1 MLTLFR
7 NLKIAEKLLL
17 TELAMTLSMLLVFS
31 IFALGNHYH
40 NLRSHLTQNILL
52 QMNVVGTSIG
62 PAVMLGELGSAAN
75 TLAPLSDNENI
86 RTIILLDQQQHT
98 LESLHPQHDPMT
110 SAWQWLYPFFRDM
123 ELSTPISVDEK
134 TVGTLRVIIKQEQVV
149 DMLVSFAWSNTI
161 AAIAAALC
169 GYFIMWRLNR
179 YIVDPIHALQRFVS
193 NITQNHHYD
202 QRVAVTSD
210 DEIGLLSKDINNMLE
225 SINQRDIRLQTELD
239 HRKEIEEKL
248 QFLAHYDK
256 NTMLLNRHAFEE
268 AITKKITTQPP
279 DERNHIYLLLLDL
292 DRFKIVN
299 DSFGHPTGDK
309 LLQQVAHRLRGNL
322 SQEDAI
328 FRLGGDEFAIII
340 DASGHSTIEQVC
352 KRVIQTISS
361 PFIVDDHEIHI
372 GISIGIA
379 TLRPGFDSKIEV
391 MKNADMAL
399 YQAKDAGRNTYR
411 FYSEENETSTSELRT
426 LREEL
431 HFSLQNQELELYYQ
445 PIIHTQLLKT
455 IGFEALLRWRHPT
468 RGVLTPDQFIHLAEG
483 SGLII
488 SIGAWVIHQAL
499 KQLAMWQQTFDQDLF
514 MNVNISSRQLD
525 DDSLSDTIRHALDF
539 YQVAPRTLN
548 LEITESM
555 VMRNIESAKHIL
567 YALKQLGIGIAI
579 DDFGIGHSS
588 MNYLKQLPVDVLK
601 IDKQFTAGIPHDK
614 VDIAIVD
621 ALVALAVSL
630 NLKVVAEGVENAI
643 QFEYLQYKLCHH
655 VQGYL
660 FSAALSASQTTAFL
674 ADFPESIPA
683 VFRKIMQPES

>member
-52 QMNVVGTSIG
+52 QMNVVSASIG
-62 PAVMLGELGSAAN
+62 PAIMAGKLDAAAN
-75 TLAPLSDNENI
+75 SLMPLSDNENI
-86 RTIILLDQQQHT
+86 RTITLLDLQQHT
-98 LESLHPQHDPMT
+98 LESLHPQHEPMN
-110 SAWQWLYPFFRDM
+110 SAWQWLYPFFGDM
-123 ELSTPISVDEK
+123 QLNTPILINEK
-134 TVGTLRVIIKQEQVV
+134 TVGTLRVIIKQEQTV

-179 YIVDPIHALQRFVS
+179 YIVGPIHALQSFVS
-193 NITQNHHYD
+193 NITQNHHYN
-202 QRVAVTSD
+202 QRVIITSD

-225 SINQRDIRLQTELD
+225 SINQRDIQLQAELD

-256 NTMLLNRHAFEE
+256 NTMLRNRHAFEE
-268 AITKKITTQPP
+268 AITKKITAHP
-279 DERNHIYLLLLDL
+279 DEHKHLYLLLLDL

-322 SQEDAI
+322 SQADAI
-328 FRLGGDEFAIII
+328 FRLGGDEFAIILE
-340 DASGHSTIEQVC
+340 APGHSTIEQVC
-352 KRVIQTISS
+352 NRVIQTIST

-379 TLRPGFDSKIEV
+379 TLRPGFDSRIEV

-411 FYSEENETSTSELRT
+411 FYGKTDETSTSELRT

-431 HFSLQNQELELYYQ
+431 HFSLQNQQLELYYQ
-445 PIIHTQLLKT
+445 PIIHTRLLKT

-468 RGVLTPDQFIHLAEG
+468 RGLLTPDQFIHLAEG

-499 KQLAMWQQTFDQDLF
+499 KQLAMWQQTFDADLF
-514 MNVNISSRQLD
+514 ININISSRQLD
-525 DDSLSDTIRHALDF
+525 DDSLSDLIRHALDL
-539 YQVAPRTLN
+539 YQIAPRTLN

-555 VMRNIESAKHIL
+555 VMRNIESTQHIL
-567 YALKQLGIGIAI
+567 YALKQSGIGIAI

-601 IDKQFTAGIPHDK
+601 IDKQFIAGIPHDK

-674 ADFPESIPA
+674 ADFPESIPPD
-683 VFRKIMQPES
+683 FRKVVQPES

>member
-1 MLTLFR
+1 MLKLFR

-31 IFALGNHYH
+31 IFALGSHYH
-40 NLRSHLTQNILL
+40 NLRSHLTQSIVL
-52 QMNVVGTSIG
+52 QMNVVSTSIG
-62 PAVMLGELGSAAN
+62 PAVMFGELDSAAK
-75 TLAPLSDNENI
+75 TLEPLSDNNNI
-86 RTIILLDQQQHT
+86 RTIVILDKQQHK
-98 LESLHPQHDPMT
+98 LESIHPQHEPLY
-110 SAWQWLYPFFRDM
+110 SGWQWLYPFFGDM
-123 ELSTPISVDEK
+123 ELNSPIVVNEK
-134 TVGTLRVIIKQEQVV
+134 TVGILRVVIKQEQLV
-149 DMLVSFAWSNTI
+149 DMLVGFAWSNTI

-169 GYFIMWRLNR
+169 GCLIMWRLNR
-179 YIVDPIHALQRFVS
+179 YIVGPVHSLQTFVS
-193 NITQNHHYD
+193 NITRNHHYN
-202 QRVAVTSD
+202 QHIHVTSN

-225 SINQRDIRLQTELD
+225 SINQRDTQLQAELE

-268 AITKKITTQPP
+268 AITKKITALPN
-279 DERNHIYLLLLDL
+279 EKKRVYLMLLDL
-292 DRFKIVN
+292 DRFKAVN
-299 DSFGHPTGDK
+299 DSFGHNTGDK
-309 LLQQVAHRLRGNL
+309 LLQQVAHRLRGNMA
-322 SQEDAI
+322 QDDAI
-328 FRLGGDEFAIII
+328 FRLGGDEFAIILE
-340 DASGHSTIEQVC
+340 APKRSTIEQVC
-352 KRVIQTISS
+352 NRLIQMISS
-361 PFIVDDHEIHI
+361 PFLIDEHEIHI
-372 GISIGIA
+372 GLSIGVAI
-379 TLRPGFDSKIEV
+379 LRPGFDSKTEV
-391 MKNADMAL
+391 MKNADIAL

-411 FYSEENETSTSELRT
+411 FYSDEDNVTTSDLRT

-445 PIIHTQLLKT
+445 PIIHTQLLKV

-468 RGVLTPDQFIHLAEG
+468 KGLLSPDQFIHLAEG

-488 SIGAWVIHQAL
+488 SIGAWVIHQSL
-499 KQLAMWQQTFDQDLF
+499 KQLAMWQQTYDIDLF

-525 DDSLSDTIRHALDF
+525 DDSLSGTIRHALDF
-539 YQVAPRTLN
+539 YQITPRTLN

-588 MNYLKQLPVDVLK
+588 MNYLKQLPVDILK

-630 NLKVVAEGVENAI
+630 NLKVVAEGVESPI

-683 VFRKIMQPES
+683 AFRKVVQSEV

>member
-1 MLTLFR
+1 MLRLFR

-40 NLRSHLTQNILL
+40 NLRSHLTQSILL

-62 PAVMLGELGSAAN
+62 PAIMFGELGSAAKI
-75 TLAPLSDNENI
+75 LEPLSDNNNI
-86 RTIILLDQQQHT
+86 RSIVIFDQQQRK
-98 LESLHPQHDPMT
+98 LESLHPQHEPT
-110 SAWQWLYPFFRDM
+110 ASGWQWLYPFFGDM
-123 ELSTPISVDEK
+123 ELDSPIIVNEK
-134 TVGTLRVIIKQEQVV
+134 TVGTLHVIIKQEQTV
-149 DMLVSFAWSNTI
+149 DMLIGFAWSNTI
-161 AAIAAALC
+161 AAIAAALF
-169 GYFIMWRLNR
+169 GYFVMWRLNR
-179 YIVDPIHALQRFVS
+179 YIVDPIHTLQTFVS

-202 QRVAVTSD
+202 HRIITTSQ
-210 DEIGLLSKDINNMLE
+210 DEIGLLGKDINNMLE
-225 SINQRDIRLQTELD
+225 SISQRDALLQKELE

-256 NTMLLNRHAFEE
+256 STLLLNRHAFEE
-268 AITKKITTQPP
+268 IITKKITTPA
-279 DERNHIYLLLLDL
+279 DERKRVYLLLLDL

-299 DSFGHPTGDK
+299 DTFGHNTGDK
-309 LLQQVAHRLRGNL
+309 LLQQVAHRLRGNM

-328 FRLGGDEFAIII
+328 FRLGGDEFAVILE
-340 DASGHSTIEQVC
+340 APKRTTIEHVC
-352 KRVIQTISS
+352 NRVIQNIST

-372 GISIGIA
+372 GVSIGIA
-379 TLRPGFDSKIEV
+379 TLRPGFDSKTEV
-391 MKNADMAL
+391 MKNADIAL

-411 FYSEENETSTSELRT
+411 FYSEEDETNTSELRT

-431 HFSLQNQELELYYQ
+431 HFSLQNQELEVYYQ
-445 PIIHTQLLKT
+445 PIIHTQQLKT

-468 RGVLTPDQFIHLAEG
+468 RGILAPDQFIHLAEG

-488 SIGAWVIHQAL
+488 SIGAWVIHQSL
-499 KQLAMWQQTFDQDLF
+499 KQLAMWQRTYDADLF

-525 DDSLSDTIRHALDF
+525 DDSLSGTIRHAMDF
-539 YQVAPRTLN
+539 YQIAPRTLN

-555 VMRNIESAKHIL
+555 VMRNIESAKHVL

-588 MNYLKQLPVDVLK
+588 MNYLKQLPVDILK

-630 NLKVVAEGVENAI
+630 NLKVVAEGVESAI

-660 FSAALSASQTTAFL
+660 FSAALSASQTTTFL

-683 VFRKIMQPES
+683 GFRKVAQQES

>member
-1 MLTLFR
+1 MLKLFR
-7 NLKIAEKLLL
+7 NLKIAQKLLL

-31 IFALGNHYH
+31 IFALGSHYH
-40 NLRSHLTQNILL
+40 NLRSHLVESVLL

-62 PAVMLGELGSAAN
+62 PAVMFGELGSAAKI
-75 TLAPLSDNENI
+75 LEPLSDNNNI
-86 RTIILLDQQQHT
+86 RTIVILDQQQRK
-98 LESLHPQHDPMT
+98 LESLHPQHART
-110 SAWQWLYPFFRDM
+110 KSAWQWLYPFFGDM
-123 ELSTPISVDEK
+123 VLSSPIVVNEK
-134 TVGTLRVIIKQEQVV
+134 SVGTLKVTIKQEQTV
-149 DMLVSFAWSNTI
+149 DMLLGFAWTNMM

-169 GYFIMWRLNR
+169 GCLIMWRLNR
-179 YIVDPIHALQRFVS
+179 YIVEPIHTLQRFVS
-193 NITQNHHYD
+193 HITQNHHYEH
-202 QRVAVTSD
+202 RVHITSD
-210 DEIGLLSKDINNMLE
+210 DEIGLLGEGINNMLE
-225 SINQRDIRLQTELD
+225 SISQRDTQLQAELE

-256 NTMLLNRHAFEE
+256 NTMLLNRHAFED
-268 AITKKITTQPP
+268 AITKKITATPEEGQY
-279 DERNHIYLLLLDL
+279 IYLLLLDL

-299 DSFGHPTGDK
+299 DTFGHSTGDK
-309 LLQQVAHRLRGNL
+309 LLEQVAQRLRGNMA
-322 SQEDAI
+322 QKDAI
-328 FRLGGDEFAIII
+328 FRLGGDEFAIIL
-340 DASGHSTIEQVC
+340 DAPGRSTIEQVC
-352 KRVIQTISS
+352 KRIIQTISS
-361 PFIVDDHEIHI
+361 PFILDDHEIHI
-372 GISIGIA
+372 GVSLGIA
-379 TLRPGFDSKIEV
+379 TLRPGFDSKTEV

-399 YQAKDAGRNTYR
+399 YHAKDAGRNTYR
-411 FYSEENETSTSELRT
+411 FYSEEDEANTSELRN

-468 RGVLTPDQFIHLAEG
+468 KGLLTPDQFIHLAEG

-488 SIGAWVIHQAL
+488 SIGAWVIHQSL
-499 KQLAMWQQTFDQDLF
+499 KQLAMWQQMFDSDLF

-525 DDSLSDTIRHALDF
+525 DDSLSGTIRHALDF
-539 YQVAPRTLN
+539 YRIAPRTLN

-567 YALKQLGIGIAI
+567 YSLKQLGIGIAI

-588 MNYLKQLPVDVLK
+588 MNYLKQLPVDILK
-601 IDKQFTAGIPHDK
+601 IDKQFTAGIPYDK

-630 NLKVVAEGVENAI
+630 NLKVVAEGVESAI
-643 QFEYLQYKLCHH
+643 QFEYLQFKLCHQ

-660 FSAALSASQTTAFL
+660 FSAALSASQTTTFL

-683 VFRKIMQPES
+683 VFRKIVQPES

>member
-1 MLTLFR
+1 MLRLFR

-17 TELAMTLSMLLVFS
+17 AELAMTLSMLLVFS
-31 IFALGNHYH
+31 IFALGSHYH
-40 NLRSHLTQNILL
+40 NLRSHLTQSILL

-62 PAVMLGELGSAAN
+62 PAVMFGELGSAAS
-75 TLAPLSDNENI
+75 TLAPLSDNNNI
-86 RTIILLDQQQHT
+86 RTIILLDQQQRT
-98 LESLHPQHDPMT
+98 LESLHPQQEPAT
-110 SAWQWLYPFFRDM
+110 SAWQWLYPFFNDM
-123 ELSTPISVDEK
+123 TLNAPILVNEK
-134 TVGTLRVIIKQEQVV
+134 TVGTLRVIIKQEQIV

-161 AAIAAALC
+161 AAMAAALC

-179 YIVDPIHALQRFVS
+179 YIVGPIHALQGFVS
-193 NITQNHHYD
+193 HITQNHHYH
-202 QRVAVTSD
+202 QRIEITSD

-225 SINQRDIRLQTELD
+225 SISVRDTQLQTELT

-268 AITKKITTQPP
+268 TITKKITASPE
-279 DERNHIYLLLLDL
+279 DRKHIYLLLLDL

-322 SQEDAI
+322 SQKDPI
-328 FRLGGDEFAIII
+328 FRLGGDEFAIILE
-340 DASGHSTIEQVC
+340 APGHSTIEQVC
-352 KRVIQTISS
+352 KRIIQTISS

-411 FYSEENETSTSELRT
+411 FYSEEDETSTSELRT

-431 HFSLQNQELELYYQ
+431 HFAVQNQELELYYQ

-468 RGVLTPDQFIHLAEG
+468 RGLLAPDQFIHLAEG

-488 SIGAWVIHQAL
+488 SIGAWVMHQAL
-499 KQLAMWQQTFDQDLF
+499 KQLSMWQQTFDADLF

-567 YALKQLGIGIAI
+567 YSLKQLGIGIAI

-660 FSAALSASQTTAFL
+660 FSAALSASHTTTFL

-683 VFRKIMQPES
+683 AFRKAVQSES

>member
-1 MLTLFR
+1 MLRLFR

-40 NLRSHLTQNILL
+40 NLRSHLTQSIFL
-52 QMNVVGTSIG
+52 QMNVVATSIG
-62 PAVMLGELGSAAN
+62 PAVMFGELGSAAK
-75 TLAPLSDNENI
+75 TLEPLSDNNNI
-86 RTIILLDQQQHT
+86 RTIVILDQQQHK
-98 LESLHPQHDPMT
+98 LESLHPQHEPPL
-110 SAWQWLYPFFRDM
+110 SAWQWLYPFFSDM
-123 ELSTPISVDEK
+123 ELTAPIIVNEK
-134 TVGTLRVIIKQEQVV
+134 TIGTLRTIVKQEQIV
-149 DMLVSFAWSNTI
+149 DMLIGFAWSNTL
-161 AAIAAALC
+161 AAIAAALF
-169 GYFIMWRLNR
+169 GYFVMWRLNR
-179 YIVDPIHALQRFVS
+179 YIVGPIYTLQRFVS

-202 QRVAVTSD
+202 QRITTTST
-210 DEIGLLSKDINNMLE
+210 DEIGLLAKDINNMLE
-225 SINQRDIRLQTELD
+225 SISQRDALLQQELE

-268 AITKKITTQPP
+268 AITKKITMPP
-279 DERNHIYLLLLDL
+279 DERKRVYLMLLDL

-299 DSFGHPTGDK
+299 DTFGHNTGDK
-309 LLQQVAHRLRGNL
+309 LLQQVAHRLRGNM

-328 FRLGGDEFAIII
+328 FRLGGDEFAIIL
-340 DASGHSTIEQVC
+340 DAPKRSTIEQVC
-352 KRVIQTISS
+352 NRLIQTISS
-361 PFIVDDHEIHI
+361 PFLIDEHEIHI
-372 GISIGIA
+372 GVSIGIA
-379 TLRPGFDSKIEV
+379 VLRPGFDSKTEV

-399 YQAKDAGRNTYR
+399 YQAKDAGRNTHR
-411 FYSEENETSTSELRT
+411 FYSEEDETSTSELRT

-468 RGVLTPDQFIHLAEG
+468 RGLLTPDQFIHLAEG

-488 SIGAWVIHQAL
+488 SIGAWVIHQSL
-499 KQLAMWQQTFDQDLF
+499 KQLAMWQQTFDTDLF

-539 YQVAPRTLN
+539 YQITPRTLN

-567 YALKQLGIGIAI
+567 YSLKQLGIGIAI

-588 MNYLKQLPVDVLK
+588 MNYLKQLPVDILK

-643 QFEYLQYKLCHH
+643 QFEYLQYKLCHQ

-683 VFRKIMQPES
+683 AFRKIMQPES

>member
-1 MLTLFR
+1 MLRLFR

-40 NLRSHLTQNILL
+40 NLRTHLAQSILL
-52 QMNVVGTSIG
+52 QMNVVTTSIG
-62 PAVMLGELGSAAN
+62 PAVMFGELDSATK
-75 TLAPLSDNENI
+75 TLEPLSDNNNI
-86 RTIILLDQQQHT
+86 RTIVILDQYQHK
-98 LESLHPQHDPMT
+98 LESLHPQHLPT
-110 SAWQWLYPFFRDM
+110 SSAWQWLYPFFGDM
-123 ELSTPISVDEK
+123 ELNVPIVVNEK
-134 TVGTLRVIIKQEQVV
+134 TIGTLRTIIKQEQIVN
-149 DMLVSFAWSNTI
+149 MLIGFAWSNTI
-161 AAIAAALC
+161 AAIAAALF
-169 GYFIMWRLNR
+169 GYFVMWRLNR
-179 YIVDPIHALQRFVS
+179 YIVGPIHTLQTFVS
-193 NITQNHHYD
+193 NITQNHHYE
-202 QRVAVTSD
+202 QRIYTTSN
-210 DEIGLLSKDINNMLE
+210 DEIGLLGKDINNMLE
-225 SINQRDIRLQTELD
+225 SISQRDAQLQKELE

-256 NTMLLNRHAFEE
+256 STLLLNRHAFEE
-268 AITKKITTQPP
+268 IITKKITSSA
-279 DERNHIYLLLLDL
+279 DERRHIYLLLLDL

-299 DSFGHPTGDK
+299 DTFGHNTGDK
-309 LLQQVAHRLRGNL
+309 LLQQVAHRLRGNM
-322 SQEDAI
+322 SQDDAI
-328 FRLGGDEFAIII
+328 FRLGGDEFAVILE
-340 DASGHSTIEQVC
+340 APKRSTIEQVC
-352 KRVIQTISS
+352 NRVIQNIST
-361 PFIVDDHEIHI
+361 PFLVDDHEIHI
-372 GISIGIA
+372 GVSIGIA
-379 TLRPGFDSKIEV
+379 TRRPGFDSKTEV

-411 FYSEENETSTSELRT
+411 FYSDEDETNTSELRN

-431 HFSLQNQELELYYQ
+431 HFSLQNQELELFYQ
-445 PIIHTQLLKT
+445 PIIHTQQLKT

-468 RGVLTPDQFIHLAEG
+468 RGLLAPDQFIHLAEG

-488 SIGAWVIHQAL
+488 SIGAWVIHQSL
-499 KQLAMWQQTFDQDLF
+499 KQLAMWQQTFDPDLF

-525 DDSLSDTIRHALDF
+525 DDSLSGTIRHALDF
-539 YQVAPRTLN
+539 YHIAPRTLN

-588 MNYLKQLPVDVLK
+588 MNYLKQLPVDILK
-601 IDKQFTAGIPHDK
+601 IDKQFTGGIPHDK

-630 NLKVVAEGVENAI
+630 NLKVVAEGVESPI

-660 FSAALSASQTTAFL
+660 FSAALSASQTTTFL
-674 ADFPESIPA
+674 AEFPESIPSG
-683 VFRKIMQPES
+683 FRKVAQPEL

>member
-1 MLTLFR
+1 MLRLFR

-17 TELAMTLSMLLVFS
+17 AELAMTLSMLLVFS
-31 IFALGNHYH
+31 IFALGSHYH
-40 NLRSHLTQNILL
+40 NLRSHLTQSILL

-62 PAVMLGELGSAAN
+62 PAVMFGELGSAAS
-75 TLAPLSDNENI
+75 TLAPLSDNNNI
-86 RTIILLDQQQHT
+86 RTIILLDQQQRT
-98 LESLHPQHDPMT
+98 LESLHPQQEPAT
-110 SAWQWLYPFFRDM
+110 SAWQWLYPFFNDM
-123 ELSTPISVDEK
+123 TLNAPILVNEK
-134 TVGTLRVIIKQEQVV
+134 TVGTLRVIIKQEQIV

-161 AAIAAALC
+161 AAMAAALC

-179 YIVDPIHALQRFVS
+179 YIVGPIHALQGFVS
-193 NITQNHHYD
+193 HITQNHHYH
-202 QRVAVTSD
+202 QRIEITSD

-225 SINQRDIRLQTELD
+225 SISVRDTQLQTELT

-268 AITKKITTQPP
+268 TITKKITASPE
-279 DERNHIYLLLLDL
+279 DRKHIYLLLLDL

-322 SQEDAI
+322 SQKDPI
-328 FRLGGDEFAIII
+328 FRLGGDEFAIILE
-340 DASGHSTIEQVC
+340 APGHSTIEQVC
-352 KRVIQTISS
+352 KRIIQTISS

-379 TLRPGFDSKIEV
+379 TLRPRFDSKIEV

-411 FYSEENETSTSELRT
+411 FYSEEDETSTSELRT

-431 HFSLQNQELELYYQ
+431 HFAVQNQELELYYQ

-468 RGVLTPDQFIHLAEG
+468 RGLLAPDQFIHLAEG

-488 SIGAWVIHQAL
+488 SIGAWVMHQAL
-499 KQLAMWQQTFDQDLF
+499 KQLSMWQQTFDADLF

-567 YALKQLGIGIAI
+567 YSLKQLGIGIAI

-660 FSAALSASQTTAFL
+660 FSAALSASHTTTFL

-683 VFRKIMQPES
+683 AFRKAVQPES

>member
-1 MLTLFR
+1 MLKLFR
-7 NLKIAEKLLL
+7 NLKIAQKLLL
-17 TELAMTLSMLLVFS
+17 TELAMTLSMLLVF
-31 IFALGNHYH
+31 ILFAFGSHYH
-40 NLRSHLTQNILL
+40 NLRSHLIRGILV
-52 QMNVVGTSIG
+52 QMNVVANSIG
-62 PAVMLGELGSAAN
+62 PAVLFGELNSAAK
-75 TLAPLSDNENI
+75 TLEPLTDNNNI
-86 RTIILLDQQQHT
+86 RTILILDQQQHP
-98 LESLHPQHDPMT
+98 LESLHPEHTSTP
-110 SAWQWLYPFFRDM
+110 SAWQWLYPFFGDM
-123 ELSTPISVDEK
+123 QLTVPIIVNEK
-134 TVGTLRVIIKQEQVV
+134 TVGTLHATVMQEQIV
-149 DMLVSFAWSNTI
+149 DMLVNFAWTNTI
-161 AAIAAALC
+161 AVIAAALC
-169 GYFIMWRLNR
+169 GCLIMWRLNR
-179 YIVDPIHALQRFVS
+179 YIIGPIHTLQTFVS

-202 QRVAVTSD
+202 QRMRISSD

-225 SINQRDIRLQTELD
+225 SISERDTQLQAELE

-256 NTMLLNRHAFEE
+256 NTLLLNRHAFEE
-268 AITKKITTQPP
+268 IITKKITTPP
-279 DERNHIYLLLLDL
+279 DERKYIYLLLLDL

-299 DSFGHPTGDK
+299 DTFGHGTGDK
-309 LLQQVAHRLRGNL
+309 LLMQVAHRLRGNM
-322 SQEDAI
+322 SQEDTI
-328 FRLGGDEFAIII
+328 FRLGGDEFAIILEAAGRNI
-340 DASGHSTIEQVC
+340 IEQVC
-352 KRVIQTISS
+352 QRIIQTISS

-372 GISIGIA
+372 GVSIGVA
-379 TLRPGFDSKIEV
+379 SLRPGFDSKTEV

-411 FYSEENETSTSELRT
+411 FYSEADEANTSELRN

-468 RGVLTPDQFIHLAEG
+468 KGLLTPDQFIHLAEG

-488 SIGAWVIHQAL
+488 SIGAWVIHQSL
-499 KQLAMWQQTFDQDLF
+499 KQLSMWQQAFDHDLF

-525 DDSLSDTIRHALDF
+525 DDGLSGTIRHALDF
-539 YQVAPRTLN
+539 YQIAPRTLN

-555 VMRNIESAKHIL
+555 VMRNIESAKHTL

-588 MNYLKQLPVDVLK
+588 MNYLKQLPVDILK
-601 IDKQFTAGIPHDK
+601 IDKQFTGGIPHDK

-630 NLKVVAEGVENAI
+630 NLKVVAEGVESPI

-660 FSAALSASQTTAFL
+660 FSAALSASQTTTFL
-674 ADFPESIPA
+674 AEFPDSIPA
-683 VFRKIMQPES
+683 VFRKIAQPAS